1 MSDDIVNRLRNMA
14 IGSLYGINIAP
25 FEHYNE
31 AADEIERLRAG
42 DDKDSLLW
50 RLNFAYNNPF
60 REHLLPEAATEIQR
74 LRAEVRE
81 LRALR
86 EACKEHHCE

>member
-1 MSDDIVNRLRNMA
+1 MTDDIVTQLRA
-14 IGSLYGINIAP
+14 IAP
-25 FEHYNE
+25 IHEGRKGHGCIAK

>member
-1 MSDDIVNRLRNMA
+1 MDDIVTRLRNDECYGTHYEA
-14 IGSLYGINIAP
+14 GDSLGCTP
-25 FEHYNE
+25 CE

-42 DDKDSLLW
+42 DDKDSLPW
-50 RLNFAYNNPF
+50 RLKFAYNNPF
-60 REHLLPEAATEIQR
+60 RELFLPEAATEIQR

-86 EACKEHHCE
+86 EACKEHHSE